1 MNAIALEQIQSEL
14 KYAFKW
20 MARATCY
27 AKQGDFCSASHCTTV
42 AQQHWNN
49 CQHERDK
56 YINDEQS
63 EKIHWDFIT
72 MKAADM
78 AKKELEKELKDEQEN
93 A

>member
-1 MNAIALEQIQSEL
+1 MTPYALEQIQENL

-20 MARATCY
+20 MARATDL
-27 AKQGDFCSASHCTTV
+27 AKQGEFSAASYAMTV

-56 YINDEQS
+56 YIDDDEA

-72 MKAADM
+72 AKAL
-78 AKKELEKELKDEQEN
+78 ELANKELKDEQEN

>member
-1 MNAIALEQIQSEL
+1 MNTFALEQIQSEL

-20 MARATCY
+20 MARATDL
-27 AKQGDFCSASHCTTV
+27 AKQGEFSSAAYAMTV

-49 CQHERDK
+49 CQHQQDK
-56 YINDEQS
+56 YIDVDES

-72 MKAADM
+72 AKALELAN
-78 AKKELEKELKDEQEN
+78 KELQDEQEN

>member
-1 MNAIALEQIQSEL
+1 MDTYALEQIQEHL

-20 MARATCY
+20 MARAADL
-27 AKQGDFCSASHCTTV
+27 AKQGEFSGATYAMTV

-56 YINDEQS
+56 YIDEDEA

-72 MKAADM
+72 AKAL
-78 AKKELEKELKDEQEN
+78 ELAHKELKDEQEN

>member
-1 MNAIALEQIQSEL
+1 MNTIALEQIQSEL

-20 MARATCY
+20 MARATDL
-27 AKQGDFCSASHCTTV
+27 AKQGEFSAASYAMTV

-49 CQHERDK
+49 CQHQQDK
-56 YINDEQS
+56 YIDADES

-72 MKAADM
+72 AKALELAN
-78 AKKELEKELKDEQEN
+78 KELQDEQEN